1 MFTHNYAF
9 GAYRKLAS
17 ELNTAVSKV
26 QSEKLAVLL
35 SDAAASIDKLIV
47 VVEQKEQL
55 LKSRTQA
62 HFGVLKAWA
71 GDIVVAGPTPH
82 LYGDCSDQNPKHWA
96 EECPRCLACHIF
108 FLDRTAPYTAEHW
121 RKLLADPT
129 PNKRRKKAASFE
141 IDKISTANVG

>member
-17 ELNTAVSKV
+17 ELQTAVSKV

-35 SDAAASIDKLIV
+35 SDAAASIEKLIV

-71 GDIVVAGPTPH
+71 GDIVVAGPSP
-82 LYGDCSDQNPKHWA
+82 
-96 EECPRCLACHIF
+96 
-108 FLDRTAPYTAEHW
+108 
-121 RKLLADPT
+121 
-129 PNKRRKKAASFE
+129 
-141 IDKISTANVG
+141 ISTAIAATKTRSTGPRSARAVWLATLFSSTERPPSPPSSGGRSWRIRLRENAAKKRSRSRLTEFRLRT